1 MPACVALAALLLGG
15 CATPG
20 RSDLATWTPSANHD
34 PRRAQL
40 IVLHQTEM
48 QSVESALR
56 VLRDRHAAARVSA
69 HYLVAEDGRIF
80 QLVDDGARA
89 WHAGASRWGGR
100 ADVNSASIG
109 IELDNDGVEPFPD
122 VQVEALL
129 ALLADLS
136 QRHRI
141 ARDQVVAH
149 SDVAPTRK
157 VDPSARFPWARLAA
171 AGFGLWPRA
180 ERGPAPSDFDPWL
193 ALRLIGYDLRDPAA
207 ASRAWHRRF
216 RGTEAESFDAE
227 DRSILYDL
235 QQQLLERPGTPA
247 GN

>member
-1 MPACVALAALLLGG
+1 
-15 CATPG
+15 
-20 RSDLATWTPSANHD
+20 
-34 PRRAQL
+34 
-40 IVLHQTEM
+40 M
-48 QSVESALR
+48 QSVEAALR
-56 VLRDRHAAARVSA
+56 VLRDRHAAAPVSA

-100 ADVNSASIG
+100 ADLNSASIG
-109 IELDNDGVEPFPD
+109 IELDNDGLEPFPD
-122 VQVEALL
+122 AQVEALL

-157 VDPSARFPWARLAA
+157 VDPSARFPWERLAA

-180 ERGPAPSDFDPWL
+180 ERGPAPPDFDPWL

-216 RGTEAESFDAE
+216 RGTDADSFDAE

-235 QQQLLERPGTPA
+235 QQQLLGRPVTPA
-247 GN
+247 RD